1 MSRKK
6 ADKSVYECFGRQM
19 SKMVDNQEYFAGKVK
34 VSSETVRVWC
44 LGKSL
49 PDIRQLILISSELD
63 VTMEWLLTGKTPKSG
78 QGSLFSAEALSR
90 YGFLEKI
97 VAEVNEAARIGLS
110 EETAV
115 GNLIDEMRKVRRSLQ
130 DIKKTA
136 ESGKAE

>member
-1 MSRKK
+1 MGRVRRVLKK
-6 ADKSVYECFGRQM
+6 PYKQNELASALGVKTNTLNNWFHDKRNTIPWV
-19 SKMVDNQEYFAGKVK
+19 
-34 VSSETVRVWC
+34 
-44 LGKSL
+44 
-49 PDIRQLILISSELD
+49 ILLNFSQNHKIPFD
-63 VTMEWLLTGKTPKSG
+63 WLLTGKPPEHG
-78 QGSLFSAEALSR
+78 QDSLFSAEALSR